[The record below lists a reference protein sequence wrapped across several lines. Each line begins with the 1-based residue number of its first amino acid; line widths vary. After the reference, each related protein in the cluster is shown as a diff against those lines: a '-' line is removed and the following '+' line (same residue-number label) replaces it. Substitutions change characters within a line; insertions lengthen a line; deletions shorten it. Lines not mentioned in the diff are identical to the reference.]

1 MKKLLPLVMILVA
14 TPAYADMTTR
24 MSSSVQLTVDSPS
37 VTTNRLGSS
46 YSVSG
51 NNITPSTVGGLGTLT
66 SGSAVG
72 YTPTAYGLTTD
83 GDAYSFT
90 ESFIEGDAVGT
101 SQTTLST
108 GQIDQPV
115 LYGNS
120 TTFLGGTAGN
130 LAGTLS
136 ATGVPTVTA
145 GGSGT
150 TAVGQRSIELSVFK

>member
-1 MKKLLPLVMILVA
+1 MKLFLPLVMILVA

-37 VTTNRLGSS
+37 VTTNRLASS

-51 NNITPSTVGGLGTLT
+51 NNITPSTVGGLGSLT

-101 SQTTLST
+101 SQTALTT

-120 TTFLGGTAGN
+120 TSFIGGTAGN
-130 LAGTLS
+130 LAGSIDTAGS
-136 ATGVPTVTA
+136 ISVTA
-145 GGSGT
+145 GGAGT
-150 TAVGQRSIELSVFK
+150 SATGQFVSEITVR